1 MKCVLCKMT
10 HMKSFDPLRRLQAFV
25 QCLKPFLIVSMAKAV
40 PPLQGGTPD
49 SVGDPAIFGV
59 LTVSDRASKG
69 IYDDESGPAI
79 LNFFYEA
86 VKSEYVPKAELI
98 CNLLGII

>member
-1 MKCVLCKMT
+1 MKCLLCKMT

-79 LNFFYEA
+79 LNFFHEA
-86 VKSEYVPKAELI
+86 VKSECVPKAELEMI
-98 CNLLGII
+98 